1 MKRLLATRRLE
12 NVPDS
17 RQHRWLHLVC
27 RNLQRVAAQG
37 DRAACVFT
45 CQCVHSVHIYG
56 AFLCG
61 VANGAVVS
69 CSCVY
74 NKNGFFNCFFF
85 CLNKNIKHDLNTS
98 STKSSIENWV
108 QLLYT
113 LSKPFFFLCCESD
126 TLRPHSFLCG
136 TFVAPV
142 SSLPLFTTCW
152 VAGSFRSSAKI
163 AVSPVS
169 FYCAGLNCTSCCLY
183 FYVLSSTSLCNWRES
198 DRSYIMMKSVG
209 PFLWNSWEYFCK
221 GVKKRSAFRRS
232 PTP

>member
-37 DRAACVFT
+37 DRAVCVFT

-61 VANGAVVS
+61 VVNGAVVS

-113 LSKPFFFLCCESD
+113 MSKPFFF
-126 TLRPHSFLCG
+126 
-136 TFVAPV
+136 
-142 SSLPLFTTCW
+142 PLLW
-152 VAGSFRSSAKI
+152 VRYI
-163 AVSPVS
+163 E
-169 FYCAGLNCTSCCLY
+169 
-183 FYVLSSTSLCNWRES
+183 TSLISMWHVCS
-198 DRSYIMMKSVG
+198 SCQQFASVHH
-209 PFLWNSWEYFCK
+209 LLSCW
-221 GVKKRSAFRRS
+221 
-232 PTP
+232 